1 MKLILRIVTV
11 FLVIG
16 LVSALLTQ
24 EGFAETSEKEIAD
37 IIKNFFKLAEQGN
50 AEAQNL
56 LGEMYFL
63 GKGVKQDYQEAAKW
77 YRKAAEQ
84 GDANAQYNLGF
95 MYENGQGVK
104 QDYQEA
110 AKWYRMAAKWY
121 RKAAEQGRAN
131 AQYNLGFKYRN
142 GKGVKQDYQ
151 EAAKWYRKAAEQGD
165 ANAQNLLG
173 EIYSYDEG
181 IKQDYQEAAKW
192 YRKAAEQGDANAQY
206 NLGFMYENGQG
217 VIQDRKEAAKWYRMA
232 AEVGY
237 AYAQNNLGLL
247 YENGQGVLKD
257 DIMAYALFNLAAVQ
271 GSEEARNNRALLK
284 TKMSQNQVAEAQRL
298 SRQLL
303 AKIESTAIDKAA
315 EPDDAVTEPDYIS
328 QESYQIKS
336 AGTGF
341 VINTNAHIVTNHH
354 VINDCKRIE
363 IINSKINSRAKVLFS
378 DEINDLAVIKS
389 DTPVNSYAFLR
400 GGRGVRV
407 GEDITAV
414 GYPLGTILGESVKV
428 TTGNISALTGFDND
442 TTIMQ
447 ITAPIQLGNSGG
459 PVLDMSGNVVG
470 VVSAKINEL
479 AVAKET
485 GSLLQNINF
494 AIKSQT
500 LQIFLDAHQI
510 DYKMKNADNKLE
522 TADIAE
528 AAKEYTIRVTC
539 YE

>member
-16 LVSALLTQ
+16 LVSAFLPQ
-24 EGFAETSEKEIAD
+24 EGFAEMSEKEFANM
-37 IIKNFFKLAEQGN
+37 IKNISKHAEQGN
-50 AEAQNL
+50 ANAQNL
-56 LGEMYFL
+56 VGEMYFL

-84 GDANAQYNLGF
+84 GDANAQYNLG
-95 MYENGQGVK
+95 
-104 QDYQEA
+104 
-110 AKWYRMAAKWY
+110 
-121 RKAAEQGRAN
+121 
-131 AQYNLGFKYRN
+131 
-142 GKGVKQDYQ
+142 
-151 EAAKWYRKAAEQGD
+151 
-165 ANAQNLLG
+165 LL
-173 EIYSYDEG
+173 
-181 IKQDYQEAAKW
+181 
-192 YRKAAEQGDANAQY
+192 
-206 NLGFMYENGQG
+206 YENGQG
-217 VIQDRKEAAKWYRMA
+217 VIQDRKEAAKWYKMA
-232 AEVGY
+232 AEEGY

-271 GSEEARNNRALLK
+271 GSKEARNNRALLK
-284 TKMSQNQVAEAQRL
+284 TKMSQNQIAEAQRL

-303 AKIESTAIDKAA
+303 AKIESTNNDTA
-315 EPDDAVTEPDYIS
+315 TEPDYII
-328 QESYQIKS
+328 QESNQIKS
-336 AGTGF
+336 MGTGF

-354 VINDCKRIE
+354 VISDCKRIE

-389 DTPVNSYAFLR
+389 NSPVNSYAFLR
-400 GGRGVRV
+400 GGRGIRA
-407 GEDITAV
+407 GEDITTV

-470 VVSAKINEL
+470 IVSSKINEL
-479 AVAKET
+479 GVAKTT
-485 GSLLQNINF
+485 GLFLQNINF
-494 AIKSQT
+494 AIKSHT

-510 DYKMKNADNKLE
+510 DYKMKNSDTKLE

-528 AAKEYTIRVTC
+528 AAQEYTIRVTC

>member
-16 LVSALLTQ
+16 LVSAFLTQ
-24 EGFAETSEKEIAD
+24 EGFAEMSENEFANM
-37 IIKNFFKLAEQGN
+37 IKNIVKHAEQGN
-50 AEAQNL
+50 ANAQNL
-56 LGEMYFL
+56 VGEMYFL

-95 MYENGQGVK
+95 MYKKGQGVK

-110 AKWYRMAAKWY
+110 AKWYRKAAKWY
-121 RKAAEQGRAN
+121 RKAADQGRAN
-131 AQYNLGFKYRN
+131 AQYNLGLLYKK
-142 GKGVKQDYQ
+142 GQGVKQDYQ

-173 EIYSYDEG
+173 EMYSYVEG
-181 IKQDYQEAAKW
+181 VKQDYQEAAKW

-232 AEVGY
+232 AEAGY

-247 YENGQGVLKD
+247 YENGQEVLKD

-271 GSEEARNNRALLK
+271 GSKEARNNRALLK
-284 TKMSQNQVAEAQRL
+284 SQMSQNQIAEAQRL

-303 AKIESTAIDKAA
+303 AKIESTNNDTA
-315 EPDDAVTEPDYIS
+315 TEPDYII
-328 QESYQIKS
+328 QESNQIKS
-336 AGTGF
+336 MGTGF
-341 VINTNAHIVTNHH
+341 VINTDAHIVTNHH
-354 VINDCKRIE
+354 VISDCKRIE
-363 IINSKINSRAKVLFS
+363 IINSKINSTAKVLFL

-389 DTPVNSYAFLR
+389 NSPVNSYAFLR
-400 GGRGVRV
+400 GGRGIRV
-407 GEDITAV
+407 GEDITTV

-470 VVSAKINEL
+470 IVSSKINEL
-479 AVAKET
+479 GVEKAT
-485 GSLLQNINF
+485 GVLLQNINF

-510 DYKMKNADNKLE
+510 DYKMKNSDTKLE

-528 AAKEYTIRVTC
+528 AAQEYTIRVTC

>member
-16 LVSALLTQ
+16 LVSAFLTQ
-24 EGFAETSEKEIAD
+24 EGFAEMSENEFANM
-37 IIKNFFKLAEQGN
+37 IKNIVKHAEQGN
-50 AEAQNL
+50 ANAQNL
-56 LGEMYFL
+56 VGEMYFL

-95 MYENGQGVK
+95 MYKNGQGVK
-104 QDYQEA
+104 QDYQDA
-110 AKWYRMAAKWY
+110 AKWYG
-121 RKAAEQGRAN
+121 KAAEQGDAN
-131 AQYNLGFKYRN
+131 AQNLVGEMYSY
-142 GKGVKQDYQ
+142 GEGEKQDYQ
-151 EAAKWYRKAAEQGD
+151 EAAKWYRK
-165 ANAQNLLG
+165 
-173 EIYSYDEG
+173 
-181 IKQDYQEAAKW
+181 AAKW

-232 AEVGY
+232 AEAGY

-247 YENGQGVLKD
+247 YENGQEVLKD

-271 GSEEARNNRALLK
+271 GSKEARNNRALLK
-284 TKMSQNQVAEAQRL
+284 TKMSQNQIAEAQRL

-303 AKIESTAIDKAA
+303 AKIESTNNDTA
-315 EPDDAVTEPDYIS
+315 TEPDYII
-328 QESYQIKS
+328 QESNQIKS
-336 AGTGF
+336 MGTGF
-341 VINTNAHIVTNHH
+341 VINTDAHIVTNHH
-354 VINDCKRIE
+354 VISDCKRIE
-363 IINSKINSRAKVLFS
+363 IINSKINSTAKVLFL
-378 DEINDLAVIKS
+378 DEINDLAIIKS
-389 DTPVNSYAFLR
+389 NSPVNSYAFLR
-400 GGRGVRV
+400 GGRGIRV
-407 GEDITAV
+407 GEDITTV

-470 VVSAKINEL
+470 IVSSKINEL
-479 AVAKET
+479 GVEKAT
-485 GSLLQNINF
+485 GVLLQNINF

-510 DYKMKNADNKLE
+510 DYKMENADTKLE

-528 AAKEYTIRVTC
+528 AAQEYTIRVTC

>member
-16 LVSALLTQ
+16 LVSAFLTQ
-24 EGFAETSEKEIAD
+24 EGFAEMSENEFANM
-37 IIKNFFKLAEQGN
+37 IKNIVKHAEQGN
-50 AEAQNL
+50 ANAQNL
-56 LGEMYFL
+56 VGEMYFL

-95 MYENGQGVK
+95 MYKNGQGVK

-110 AKWYRMAAKWY
+110 AKWYRKAAKWY
-121 RKAAEQGRAN
+121 RKAADQGRAN
-131 AQYNLGFKYRN
+131 AQYNLGLLYK
-142 GKGVKQDYQ
+142 KG
-151 EAAKWYRKAAEQGD
+151 QGV
-165 ANAQNLLG
+165 
-173 EIYSYDEG
+173 
-181 IKQDYQEAAKW
+181 KQDYQEAAKW

-232 AEVGY
+232 AEAGY

-247 YENGQGVLKD
+247 YENGQEVLKD

-271 GSEEARNNRALLK
+271 GSKEARNNRALLK
-284 TKMSQNQVAEAQRL
+284 SQMSQNQIAEAQRL

-303 AKIESTAIDKAA
+303 AKIESTNNDTA
-315 EPDDAVTEPDYIS
+315 TEPDYII
-328 QESYQIKS
+328 QESNQIKS
-336 AGTGF
+336 MGTGF
-341 VINTNAHIVTNHH
+341 VINTDAHIVTNHH
-354 VINDCKRIE
+354 VISDCKRIE
-363 IINSKINSRAKVLFS
+363 IINSKINSTAKVLFL
-378 DEINDLAVIKS
+378 DEINDLAIIKS
-389 DTPVNSYAFLR
+389 NSPVNSYAFLR
-400 GGRGVRV
+400 GGRGIRV
-407 GEDITAV
+407 GEDITTV

-470 VVSAKINEL
+470 IVSSKINEL
-479 AVAKET
+479 GVEKAT
-485 GSLLQNINF
+485 GVLLQNINF

-510 DYKMKNADNKLE
+510 DYKMKNADTKLE

-528 AAKEYTIRVTC
+528 AAQEYTIRVTC

>member
-16 LVSALLTQ
+16 LVSAFLTQ
-24 EGFAETSEKEIAD
+24 EGFAETSEKEVAN
-37 IIKNFFKLAEQGN
+37 IIKNFINHAEQGN
-50 AEAQNL
+50 AKAQNL
-56 LGEMYFL
+56 LGEMYFQ

-84 GDANAQYNLGF
+84 GRANAQYNLGF

-104 QDYQEA
+104 KDYQEATKWYRKAAKCYSKAAEQGRANTQYNLGIIYKNGQGAEQDYQEA
-110 AKWYRMAAKWY
+110 AKWYS
-121 RKAAEQGRAN
+121 
-131 AQYNLGFKYRN
+131 
-142 GKGVKQDYQ
+142 
-151 EAAKWYRKAAEQGD
+151 KAAEQGD

-173 EIYSYDEG
+173 AMYSSDEG
-181 IKQDYQEAAKW
+181 VEQDYQEAAKW
-192 YRKAAEQGDANAQY
+192 YSKAAEQGDANAQY
-206 NLGFMYENGQG
+206 NLGLLYENGQG

-232 AEVGY
+232 AEAGY

-257 DIMAYALFNLAAVQ
+257 DIKAYAFFNLAAAQ
-271 GSEEARNNRALLK
+271 GSEEARINRALLK
-284 TKMSQNQVAEAQRL
+284 TKMSKNQIAEAQRL

-303 AKIESTAIDKAA
+303 AKIESADNYTATKPGYKI
-315 EPDDAVTEPDYIS
+315 
-328 QESYQIKS
+328 QESNQIKS
-336 AGTGF
+336 TGTGF
-341 VINTNAHIVTNHH
+341 VINSNAHMVTNHH
-354 VINDCKRIE
+354 VISDCKRIE
-363 IINSKINSRAKVLFS
+363 VMNSKISSRAKVLFT

-389 DTPVNSYAFLR
+389 NSPVNSYAFLR

-407 GEDITAV
+407 GEDITTV

-428 TTGNISALTGFDND
+428 TTGNISSVTGFAND

-470 VVSAKINEL
+470 VVSAKINEM

-485 GSLLQNINF
+485 GSLLQNINL

-500 LQIFLDAHQI
+500 LQMFLDTHQI
-510 DYKMKNADNKLE
+510 DYKMKNSDTKLE

-528 AAKEYTIRVTC
+528 TAQEYTIRVTC

>member
-16 LVSALLTQ
+16 LVSAFLTQ
-24 EGFAETSEKEIAD
+24 EGFAEMSEKEVAN
-37 IIKNFFKLAEQGN
+37 IIKNIIKHAEQGN

-56 LGEMYFL
+56 VGEMYFL

-84 GDANAQYNLGF
+84 GSANAQYNLGF
-95 MYENGQGVK
+95 MYKNGQGVK

-110 AKWYRMAAKWY
+110 AKWYSKAAKWY

-131 AQYNLGFKYRN
+131 AQYNLGFMYKN
-142 GKGVKQDYQ
+142 GQGVIQDYQEAAKWYSKAAEQGDANAQNLLGEMYSYGEGEKQDYQ
-151 EAAKWYRKAAEQGD
+151 EAAKWYRKAAEQ
-165 ANAQNLLG
+165 
-173 EIYSYDEG
+173 
-181 IKQDYQEAAKW
+181 
-192 YRKAAEQGDANAQY
+192 RDANAQY
-206 NLGFMYENGQG
+206 NLGLLYENGQG

-232 AEVGY
+232 AEEGY

-257 DIMAYALFNLAAVQ
+257 DIMAYALFNLAAAQ
-271 GSEEARNNRALLK
+271 GSKEARNNRALLK
-284 TKMSQNQVAEAQRL
+284 TIMSRNQIAEAQRL

-303 AKIESTAIDKAA
+303 AKIESTNNDTA
-315 EPDDAVTEPDYIS
+315 TEPDYII
-328 QESYQIKS
+328 QESNQIKS
-336 AGTGF
+336 MGTGF

-354 VINDCKRIE
+354 VISDCKRIE

-389 DTPVNSYAFLR
+389 NSPVNSYAFLR
-400 GGRGVRV
+400 GGRGIRV
-407 GEDITAV
+407 GEDITTV

-428 TTGNISALTGFDND
+428 TTGNISAATGFDND

-470 VVSAKINEL
+470 IVSSKINEL
-479 AVAKET
+479 GVEKAT
-485 GSLLQNINF
+485 GLFLQNINF

-510 DYKMKNADNKLE
+510 EYKMKNADTKLE

-528 AAKEYTIRVTC
+528 AAQEYTIRVTC

>member
-1 MKLILRIVTV
+1 
-11 FLVIG
+11 VIG

-24 EGFAETSEKEIAD
+24 EGFAETSEKEVAN

-63 GKGVKQDYQEAAKW
+63 GKGVKQDYQESAKW

-84 GDANAQYNLGF
+84 GGANAQYNLGS

-131 AQYNLGFKYRN
+131 AQYNLGFMYRN
-142 GKGVKQDYQ
+142 GKGGERDYQ
-151 EAAKWYRKAAEQGD
+151 EAAKWYSKAAEQGD
-165 ANAQNLLG
+165 ANSQNLLG
-173 EIYSYDEG
+173 EMYSYDEG

-192 YRKAAEQGDANAQY
+192 YLKAAEQGDANAQY

-217 VIQDRKEAAKWYRMA
+217 VIQNRKEAAKWYRMA

-284 TKMSQNQVAEAQRL
+284 TKMSQNQIAEAQRL

-303 AKIESTAIDKAA
+303 AKIESTAIDKAT
-315 EPDDAVTEPDYIS
+315 EPDDAETEPDYLS

-336 AGTGF
+336 TGTGF
-341 VINTNAHIVTNHH
+341 VINNNAHIVTNHH
-354 VINDCKRIE
+354 VISDCKKIK
-363 IINSKINSRAKVLFS
+363 IINSKINSRAKILFS

-407 GEDITAV
+407 GEDITIV
-414 GYPLGTILGESVKV
+414 GYPLGTFLGESVKV
-428 TTGNISALTGFDND
+428 TTGNISAVTGFDND

-510 DYKMKNADNKLE
+510 DYMMKNADNRLE

-528 AAKEYTIRVTC
+528 AAQEYTIRVTC

>member
-1 MKLILRIVTV
+1 MKLILRLVAV
-11 FLVIG
+11 FLVVG

-24 EGFAETSEKEIAD
+24 EVFAEKSEKEVAN
-37 IIKNFFKLAEQGN
+37 IIRNFFKHAKQGN

-84 GDANAQYNLGF
+84 GRANAQYNLGF
-95 MYENGQGVK
+95 MYENGQGVI
-104 QDYQEA
+104 
-110 AKWYRMAAKWY
+110 
-121 RKAAEQGRAN
+121 
-131 AQYNLGFKYRN
+131 
-142 GKGVKQDYQ
+142 QDYQ

-173 EIYSYDEG
+173 AVYSYVEG
-181 IKQDYQEAAKW
+181 VEQDYQEASKW

-206 NLGFMYENGQG
+206 NLGFMHENGQG
-217 VIQDRKEAAKWYRMA
+217 VIQDRKEAAKWYGMA
-232 AEVGY
+232 AEQGY

-284 TKMSQNQVAEAQRL
+284 TKMSQNQIAEAQRL

-303 AKIESTAIDKAA
+303 AKIESTTNDK
-315 EPDDAVTEPDYIS
+315 TTKPDYIIQDS
-328 QESYQIKS
+328 NQIKS
-336 AGTGF
+336 TGTGF

-354 VINDCKRIE
+354 VISDCKRIE
-363 IINSKINSRAKVLFS
+363 IINSKINSRAKVLFA

-389 DTPVNSYAFLR
+389 NSPVNSYAFLR
-400 GGRGVRV
+400 GGRGIRV
-407 GEDITAV
+407 GADIITV
-414 GYPLGTILGESVKV
+414 GYPLGTTLGESVKV
-428 TTGNISALTGFDND
+428 TTGNISSVTGFAND

-479 AVAKET
+479 AVVKET
-485 GSLLQNINF
+485 GSLLQNINL

-500 LQIFLDAHQI
+500 LQMFLDAHQI
-510 DYKMKNADNKLE
+510 DYKMKNSDTKSE
-522 TADIAE
+522 TADIVE
-528 AAKEYTIRVTC
+528 AAQEYTIRVTC

>member
-16 LVSALLTQ
+16 LVSAFLTQ
-24 EGFAETSEKEIAD
+24 EGFAEMSENEFANMIKN
-37 IIKNFFKLAEQGN
+37 IIKHAEQGN
-50 AEAQNL
+50 ANAQNL
-56 LGEMYFL
+56 VGEMYFL

-95 MYENGQGVK
+95 MYKNGQGVK

-110 AKWYRMAAKWY
+110 AKWYRKAAKWY
-121 RKAAEQGRAN
+121 RKAADQGRAN
-131 AQYNLGFKYRN
+131 AQYNLGLLYK
-142 GKGVKQDYQ
+142 KG
-151 EAAKWYRKAAEQGD
+151 QGV
-165 ANAQNLLG
+165 
-173 EIYSYDEG
+173 
-181 IKQDYQEAAKW
+181 KQDYQEAAKW

-232 AEVGY
+232 AEEGY

-271 GSEEARNNRALLK
+271 GCKEARNNRALLK
-284 TKMSQNQVAEAQRL
+284 TKMSQNQIAEARRL

-303 AKIESTAIDKAA
+303 VKIESTNNDTA
-315 EPDDAVTEPDYIS
+315 TEPDYII
-328 QESYQIKS
+328 QESNQIKS
-336 AGTGF
+336 MGTGF
-341 VINTNAHIVTNHH
+341 VINTDAHIVTNHH
-354 VINDCKRIE
+354 VISDCKRIE
-363 IINSKINSRAKVLFS
+363 IINSKINSTAKVLFL
-378 DEINDLAVIKS
+378 DEINDLAIIKS
-389 DTPVNSYAFLR
+389 NSPVNSYAFLR
-400 GGRGVRV
+400 GGRGIRV
-407 GEDITAV
+407 GEDITTV

-470 VVSAKINEL
+470 IVSSKINEL
-479 AVAKET
+479 GVEKAT
-485 GSLLQNINF
+485 GVLLQNINF

-510 DYKMKNADNKLE
+510 DYKMKNADTKLE

-528 AAKEYTIRVTC
+528 AAQEYTIRVTC

>member
-1 MKLILRIVTV
+1 MKFILRIVTV
-11 FLVIG
+11 LLVTG
-16 LVSALLTQ
+16 LVSAFMTQ
-24 EGFAETSEKEIAD
+24 EGFAERSEKEVANIF
-37 IIKNFFKLAEQGN
+37 KNFFKHAEQGN

-63 GKGVKQDYQEAAKW
+63 GKGVTQDYQEAAKW

-84 GDANAQYNLGF
+84 GRANAQYNLGF

-110 AKWYRMAAKWY
+110 AKWYR
-121 RKAAEQGRAN
+121 
-131 AQYNLGFKYRN
+131 
-142 GKGVKQDYQ
+142 
-151 EAAKWYRKAAEQGD
+151 KAAEQGD
-165 ANAQNLLG
+165 AYARNLLG
-173 EIYSYDEG
+173 ATYFWG
-181 IKQDYQEAAKW
+181 KGVTQDYQEAAKW

-217 VIQDRKEAAKWYRMA
+217 VIQDRKEAATWYRKA
-232 AEVGY
+232 AEQGY

-271 GSEEARNNRALLK
+271 GNEEARNNRALLK
-284 TKMSQNQVAEAQRL
+284 TKMSQDQIAEARRL

-303 AKIESTAIDKAA
+303 AKIESTINDKAT
-315 EPDDAVTEPDYIS
+315 EPDDTATEPDYII
-328 QESYQIKS
+328 QESHQIKNT
-336 AGTGF
+336 GTGF
-341 VINTNAHIVTNHH
+341 VINTDAHIVTNHH
-354 VINDCKRIE
+354 VISDCKRIE
-363 IINSKINSRAKVLFS
+363 IINSTINSRATVLFL

-389 DTPVNSYAFLR
+389 NTPVSSYAFLR

-407 GEDITAV
+407 GENIITV

-428 TTGNISALTGFDND
+428 TTGNISAVTGFDND

-470 VVSAKINEL
+470 IVSSKINEL
-479 AVAKET
+479 GVKKAT
-485 GSLLQNINF
+485 GLLLQNINF

-510 DYKMKNADNKLE
+510 DYKMKNADTKLE

-528 AAKEYTIRVTC
+528 AAQEYTVRVTC

>member
-1 MKLILRIVTV
+1 MKLILRIMTV

-16 LVSALLTQ
+16 LVSAFLTQ
-24 EGFAETSEKEIAD
+24 EGVAETSEKEVAN
-37 IIKNFFKLAEQGN
+37 IIKNFFRHAEQGN

-63 GKGVKQDYQEAAKW
+63 GKGIKQDYQE
-77 YRKAAEQ
+77 
-84 GDANAQYNLGF
+84 
-95 MYENGQGVK
+95 
-104 QDYQEA
+104 
-110 AKWYRMAAKWY
+110 AAKWY

-131 AQYNLGFKYRN
+131 AQYNLGFMYENGQGVEQDYQEAAKWYCKAAKWYRKAAKQGRVNAQYDLGFMYEN

-151 EAAKWYRKAAEQGD
+151 EVVKWYLKAAEQGDAKAQNLLGKMYFYDDGAKQNYQEAAEWYRKAAEQG
-165 ANAQNLLG
+165 
-173 EIYSYDEG
+173 ET
-181 IKQDYQEAAKW
+181 
-192 YRKAAEQGDANAQY
+192 NAQY

-217 VIQDRKEAAKWYRMA
+217 VKQDRKQAAKWYRMA
-232 AEVGY
+232 AEQGY

-247 YENGQGVLKD
+247 YENGQGVPKD
-257 DIMAYALFNLAAVQ
+257 DIMAYALFNLASVQ
-271 GSEEARNNRALLK
+271 GSEEARNNRVLLK
-284 TKMSQNQVAEAQRL
+284 TKMSQNQIDEAQRL

-303 AKIESTAIDKAA
+303 VKIESTPNDTAT
-315 EPDDAVTEPDYIS
+315 EPDDIS
-328 QESYQIKS
+328 QENNQIRS
-336 AGTGF
+336 TGTGF
-341 VINTNAHIVTNHH
+341 VINTNGYIVTNNH
-354 VINDCKRIE
+354 VISDCKRIE
-363 IINSKINSRAKVLFS
+363 INNSKINSRAKVLFL

-389 DTPVNSYAFLR
+389 NSPVNSYAFLR
-400 GGRGVRV
+400 GGRGIRV
-407 GEDITAV
+407 GEDITTV

-428 TTGNISALTGFDND
+428 TTGNISAVTGFDND

-479 AVAKET
+479 GMIKET

-510 DYKMKNADNKLE
+510 DYKMKNAD
-522 TADIAE
+522 
-528 AAKEYTIRVTC
+528 
-539 YE
+539 